1 MGLVP
6 GHAKRKRNLADAK
19 RNRQEAKLLKQDRLA
34 RRDEADQAKPWWQ
47 QRTAALSPPLSATT
61 GTADPPLAGRSRR
74 GRI

>member
-47 QRTAALSPPLSATT
+47 QRTVGRAITAAVRDHRN
-61 GTADPPLAGRSRR
+61 G
-74 GRI
+74 